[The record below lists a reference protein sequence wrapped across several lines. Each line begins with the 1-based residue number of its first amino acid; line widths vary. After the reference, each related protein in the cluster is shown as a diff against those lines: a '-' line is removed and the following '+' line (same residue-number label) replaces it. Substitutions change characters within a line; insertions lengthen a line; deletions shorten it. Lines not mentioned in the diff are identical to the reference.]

1 MQQMSAKLVAPIT
14 RLRAPKQI
22 ARREDVARAAYSVI
36 ARDGLD
42 GTSMRAIAS
51 EMGCSTGVL
60 THHFRDKAELIKFI
74 LDTLVVQISQQIA
87 DAGGMTGADPLP
99 RMLLAMLPHDAETE
113 LRWRV
118 VSAFTV
124 ASMNEP
130 TLREDQERREAII
143 HDWYEETVIDLQNRG
158 LVRKDVDPKRESA
171 FMSCLVDG
179 LATHTLLS
187 PERYTQDLQKALV
200 AQYVASIS

>member
-1 MQQMSAKLVAPIT
+1 
-14 RLRAPKQI
+14 
-22 ARREDVARAAYSVI
+22 
-36 ARDGLD
+36 
-42 GTSMRAIAS
+42 
-51 EMGCSTGVL
+51 
-60 THHFRDKAELIKFI
+60 
-74 LDTLVVQISQQIA
+74 
-87 DAGGMTGADPLP
+87 MTGADPLP